1 MSTMDKVIEKQLKT
15 LAKTLRDLRENTENK
30 DGKCWTQRDVAS
42 MLQIT
47 YQSYQAYERGIA
59 YPTLQNFLKLAEI
72 YDVSLDYLVGKKEI

>member
-1 MSTMDKVIEKQLKT
+1 MLNMDKAIEKQLKT
-15 LAKTLRDLRENTENK
+15 LAKTLRDLRENTTNK